1 MLRKALVFG
10 LIGVPGLAGTLVAFA
25 GGGTFIAEEPTGIA
39 GAPYSGVAV
48 TQSTTVFSDGN
59 RIVRTNSTHYYRD
72 GQGRTRVERAVGLDS
87 AGNAPQSNLMV
98 TITDPVAGEVYFFR
112 SQGKIV
118 EAMKLNPS
126 VMAARSAVT
135 PAADRQVPFAL
146 MGIGM
151 AIGASLST
159 EASSTSTSLGQKVVN
174 GVTATGT
181 RTIRTI
187 PAGVL
192 GNEKPIISTVDE
204 WFSTDL
210 DVPVQIT
217 QKSSIGGDVAL
228 NLTQLVRGEP
238 DASLFGPPAGYTVHQ
253 APADMG
259 AIVSGI
265 AASAS
270 ATATS
275 ATATMQK

>member
-1 MLRKALVFG
+1 MLRKALALG

-59 RIVRTNSTHYYRD
+59 RILRTNSTHYYRD
-72 GQGRTRVERAVGLDS
+72 GQGRTRVERTVGGQDS
-87 AGNAPQSNLMV
+87 AENPSNLMI
-98 TITDPVAGEVYFFR
+98 TITDPVAGELYFVR
-112 SQGKIV
+112 PQHKIV
-118 EAMKLNPS
+118 DAVKLSPQLI
-126 VMAARSAVT
+126 AARSAAT
-135 PAADRQVPFAL
+135 ASTDRQVPYAL

-181 RTIRTI
+181 RTVRTI
-187 PAGVL
+187 PVGVL
-192 GNEKPIISTVDE
+192 GNEKPITSTVEE
-204 WFSTDL
+204 WFSPDL

-217 QKSSIGGDVAL
+217 QKSSIGGDVTL
-228 NLTQLVRGEP
+228 NLTQLVRSEP
-238 DASLFGPPAGYTVHQ
+238 DASLFAAPIGYTVH
-253 APADMG
+253 D
-259 AIVSGI
+259 VSG
-265 AASAS
+265 AAAVMAGT
-270 ATATS
+270 ATATTG
-275 ATATMQK
+275 TATNTKP

>member
-1 MLRKALVFG
+1 MLRKALALG
-10 LIGVPGLAGTLVAFA
+10 LICVPGLAGTLVAFA

-59 RIVRTNSTHYYRD
+59 RIVRTGSTRYYRD
-72 GQGRTRVERAVGLDS
+72 GQGRTRVERTVGFDS
-87 AGNAPQSNLMV
+87 AGNASQSNLMV
-98 TITDPVAGEVYFFR
+98 TITDPVAGELYFFR

-118 EAMKLNPS
+118 EAMKLSPG
-126 VMAARSAVT
+126 VLAARSAVT

-181 RTIRTI
+181 RTVRTI

-192 GNEKPIISTVDE
+192 GNEKPITSTVEE
-204 WFSTDL
+204 WLSPDL
-210 DVPVQIT
+210 EVPVQIT

-238 DASLFGPPAGYTVHQ
+238 DASLFGPPAGYTVH
-253 APADMG
+253 D
-259 AIVSGI
+259 VSGP
-265 AASAS
+265 AAALVGAGTVTT
-270 ATATS
+270 ATAT
-275 ATATMQK
+275 ATAQK

>member
-1 MLRKALVFG
+1 MLRKTLALG
-10 LIGVPGLAGTLVAFA
+10 LICVPGLAGTLVAFA

-72 GQGRTRVERAVGLDS
+72 GQGRTRVERTVGLDS
-87 AGNAPQSNLMV
+87 AGNASQSNLMV
-98 TITDPVAGEVYFFR
+98 TITDPVAGELYFFR
-112 SQGKIV
+112 SQNKIV
-118 EAMKLNPS
+118 EAIKLGPG
-126 VMAARSAVT
+126 VLAARSAVT
-135 PAADRQVPFAL
+135 SGADRQVSFAL

-151 AIGASLST
+151 GIGASLST
-159 EASSTSTSLGQKVVN
+159 EASSSETSLGQKVVN

-181 RTIRTI
+181 RTVRTI
-187 PAGVL
+187 PAGAL
-192 GNEKPIISTVDE
+192 GNEKPITSTVEE
-204 WFSTDL
+204 WFSPDL

-238 DASLFGPPAGYTVHQ
+238 DASLFGPPSGYTVH
-253 APADMG
+253 D
-259 AIVSGI
+259 VSGL
-265 AASAS
+265 ATAMVGAGTVTT
-270 ATATS
+270 ATAT
-275 ATATMQK
+275 ATAQK

>member
-1 MLRKALVFG
+1 MLRKALALG

-48 TQSTTVFSDGN
+48 TQSTTLFSDGN
-59 RIVRTNSTHYYRD
+59 RIVRTSSTRYYRD
-72 GQGRTRVERAVGLDS
+72 GQGRTRVERTVGGQDGAENPS
-87 AGNAPQSNLMV
+87 QSNLMI
-98 TITDPVAGEVYFFR
+98 TITDPVGGELYFVRPQNKF
-112 SQGKIV
+112 V
-118 EAMKLNPS
+118 EAMKLSPS
-126 VMAARSAVT
+126 LIAARSAAAS
-135 PAADRQVPFAL
+135 AADRQVPFAL

-181 RTIRTI
+181 RTVRTI
-187 PAGVL
+187 PVGVL
-192 GNEKPIISTVDE
+192 GNEKPITSTVDE
-204 WFSTDL
+204 WFSPDL

-217 QKSSIGGDVAL
+217 QKSSIGGDVTL

-238 DASLFGPPAGYTVHQ
+238 DASLFAPPAGYTVH
-253 APADMG
+253 D
-259 AIVSGI
+259 VSG
-265 AASAS
+265 AAAVL
-270 ATATS
+270 AGAATVTNGTATT
-275 ATATMQK
+275 TAQK

>member
-1 MLRKALVFG
+1 MLRKALALG

-39 GAPYSGVAV
+39 GSPYSGVAV

-59 RIVRTNSTHYYRD
+59 RIVRTNTTRYYRD
-72 GQGRTRVERAVGLDS
+72 GQGRTRVERTFGGQDGAEKPS
-87 AGNAPQSNLMV
+87 QSNLMI
-98 TITDPVAGEVYFFR
+98 TITDPVGGELYFVRPQNRF
-112 SQGKIV
+112 V
-118 EAMKLNPS
+118 EAMKLGPGLI
-126 VMAARSAVT
+126 AARSAAAS
-135 PAADRQVPFAL
+135 AADRQVPFAL

-181 RTIRTI
+181 HTVRTI
-187 PAGVL
+187 PVGVL
-192 GNEKPIISTVDE
+192 GNEKPITSTVDE
-204 WFSTDL
+204 WFSPDL

-217 QKSSIGGDVAL
+217 QKSSIGGDVTL

-238 DASLFGPPAGYTVHQ
+238 DAALFAPPAGYTVR
-253 APADMG
+253 D
-259 AIVSGI
+259 VSG
-265 AASAS
+265 AAAVL
-270 ATATS
+270 AGAATMTNGTATT
-275 ATATMQK
+275 TAQK